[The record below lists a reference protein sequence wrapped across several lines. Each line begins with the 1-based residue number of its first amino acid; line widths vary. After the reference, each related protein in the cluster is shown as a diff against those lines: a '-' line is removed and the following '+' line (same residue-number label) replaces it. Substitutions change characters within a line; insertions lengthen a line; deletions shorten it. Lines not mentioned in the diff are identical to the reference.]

1 MAQDEQSR
9 AAAKTPRS
17 LSGLLPFI
25 RPYRGRVALAGLF
38 LALAALSTL
47 LFPVALKVLIDRG
60 LVATD
65 PGARVMA
72 LREHFL
78 ALFGVAAALGLF
90 SAGRFYMVS
99 WLGERITAD
108 LRNAVYAHVLKQSPE
123 FFESTKTGEVLS
135 RLTTDTTLVQT
146 VVGSSLSMGLR
157 NVVMGTGALVALV
170 VTNPYVMTQVLGIL
184 VLVVLPGIYFG
195 RRVRKLSRASQDRV
209 ADSSAIAAEV
219 LAEIPVVQ
227 SYVQEGREA
236 ARFDLSTEDAF
247 NTARKRTRVR
257 AFLVAFM
264 ITATFGALLWGLYQ
278 GTQAVIAGHISA
290 GHLGQTVVFVII
302 FVGAVAVLSEVYGDL
317 LRAAGAT
324 ERLMELLSATSPVG
338 DPAQP
343 VALPAVQGGSS
354 VSFEQVTFHYPSR
367 PDQAALEDFSLQIRA
382 GETVALVGP
391 SGAGKST
398 VFQLLLRF
406 YDAQAGDVKLDGVS
420 VRQTS
425 LQALRQRV
433 GIVPQDSTVF
443 STSALENIRY
453 GRPEASDAQVHA
465 AAQAAFAHDFISA
478 LPEGYN
484 TYLGERGVRLSGG
497 QRQRISIARAMLKNP
512 PLLLLD
518 EATSA
523 LDAESE
529 RVVQA
534 ALEAA
539 MANRTTLVIAHRL
552 ATVLKADRI
561 VVIDGGRIV
570 DIGTHHQ
577 LVARGG
583 LYARLAAMQFD
594 LQPAAVAAAA
604 A

>member
-1 MAQDEQSR
+1 MAKDDNSR
-9 AAAKTPRS
+9 AAARSPRS
-17 LSGLLPFI
+17 LSGLLPFV

-38 LALAALSTL
+38 LVMAALSTL
-47 LFPVALKVLIDRG
+47 AFPLALKVLIDQG
-60 LVATD
+60 LVAAD
-65 PGARVMA
+65 PGERVMA

-78 ALFGVAAALGLF
+78 ALFAVAAALGVF
-90 SAGRFYMVS
+90 SALRFYMVS

-108 LRNAVYAHVLKQSPE
+108 LRNAVYAHVLRQSPE

-157 NVVMGTGALVALV
+157 NVVMGIGALVALV
-170 VTNPYVMTQVLGIL
+170 VTNPLVMTQVLGIL
-184 VLVVLPGIYFG
+184 VLVVLPSIYFG
-195 RRVRKLSRASQDRV
+195 RRVRSLSRDSQDRV

-227 SYVQEGREA
+227 SYVQEDREA
-236 ARFDLSTEDAF
+236 ERFDRSTEDAF
-247 NTARKRTRVR
+247 ATARKRTRVR
-257 AFLVAFM
+257 ALLVGFM

-278 GTQAVIAGHISA
+278 GTQAVIAGKISA

-302 FVGAVAVLSEVYGDL
+302 FVGAVAVLSEIYGDL

-324 ERLMELLSATSPVG
+324 ERLMELLSATSPVAA
-338 DPAQP
+338 PALP
-343 VALPAVQGGSS
+343 RPLPAVRGGSA
-354 VSFEQVTFHYPSR
+354 VAFEDVTFHYPSR
-367 PDQAALEDFSLQIRA
+367 PKQAALAGFSLQVRA

-406 YDAQAGDVKLDGVS
+406 YDTQQGEVRIDGVP
-420 VRQTS
+420 VREAG

-453 GRPEASDAQVHA
+453 GRPEASDAEVHA
-465 AAQAAFAHDFISA
+465 AARAAFAHEFITA
-478 LPEGYN
+478 LPEGYA

-529 RVVQA
+529 RVVQS

-539 MANRTTLVIAHRL
+539 MADRTTLVIAHRL

-561 VVIDGGRIV
+561 VVMDGGRIV
-570 DIGTHHQ
+570 DIGTHAE

-583 LYARLAAMQFD
+583 LYARLASMQFD
-594 LQPAAVAAAA
+594 LQPAPALADAG
-604 A
+604 